1 MIMKNR
7 VVWLD
12 RGWQP
17 VSIGFCP
24 SEKAWRREMKRLGCK
39 GEAYPS
45 SDGRCTR
52 FEASKSNSECI
63 IVTLRDG
70 AERDHSLVE
79 VAGLLVHEATHVWQ
93 FIIESIGE
101 GKPSAELEAYS
112 MQAIVQAL
120 MQAFDETRGL
130 PK

>member
-1 MIMKNR
+1 MTMKNR

-17 VSIGFCP
+17 VLIGFCP
-24 SEKAWRREMKRLGCK
+24 SEKAWRCEMKRLRCK
-39 GEAYPS
+39 DEPYPQ

-52 FEASKSNSECI
+52 FEASKNNHECI
-63 IVTLRDG
+63 IVTVRDG
-70 AERDHSLVE
+70 SEFDHSLIEMV
-79 VAGLLVHEATHVWQ
+79 GLIVHEATHVWQ
-93 FIIESIGE
+93 FILESIGE

-112 MQAIVQAL
+112 MQAIVQAIL
-120 MQAFDETRGL
+120 TAFDNTRGL